1 MYADSGG
8 LLRTALYEKLLEDM
22 KSGKLEP
29 GKLISIKKLAD
40 ELGTSKTPLR
50 EALLQ
55 MQVEGFVTIL
65 PQRGVVINALTHED
79 KRHIFE
85 VCGGL
90 EYQAVISTLP
100 LLTEAHIL
108 EMEMYNGQIMISSQ
122 GERFEDCNALN
133 TNFHNAYLKAC
144 PNPYLVYLL
153 NMYRARL
160 FVFTERDWGEK
171 FREANYN
178 EHNEI
183 INLVRAGDAKK
194 MAEYIRDVHWR
205 YVEEWAVCD

>member
-1 MYADSGG
+1 MMYADSGG

-22 KSGKLEP
+22 KNSKLEP

-55 MQVEGFVTIL
+55 MQVEGFVTIF
-65 PQRGVVINALTHED
+65 PQRGVMINALTHED

-90 EYQAVISTLP
+90 EYQAVISTFP
-100 LLTEAHIL
+100 LLTEANIL
-108 EMEMYNGQIMISSQ
+108 EMEMYNGQIMISSE

-160 FVFTERDWGEK
+160 FVFTERD
-171 FREANYN
+171 
-178 EHNEI
+178 
-183 INLVRAGDAKK
+183 
-194 MAEYIRDVHWR
+194 
-205 YVEEWAVCD
+205 

>member
-1 MYADSGG
+1 MHADSGG

-22 KSGKLEP
+22 KNGKLEP

-90 EYQAVISTLP
+90 EYQAVISTFP
-100 LLTEAHIL
+100 LLTESHIL
-108 EMEMYNGQIMISSQ
+108 EMEMYNGQIMVSSQ

-194 MAEYIRDVHWR
+194 MAEYIRDIHWR
-205 YVEEWAVCD
+205 YVEEWAFSD

>member
-1 MYADSGG
+1 MHADSGG

-22 KSGKLEP
+22 KNGKLEP

-90 EYQAVISTLP
+90 EYQAVISTFP
-100 LLTEAHIL
+100 LLTESHVL
-108 EMEMYNGQIMISSQ
+108 EMEMYNGQIMVSSQ

-171 FREANYN
+171 FREANYS

-183 INLVRAGDAKK
+183 INLVRAGDAKN
-194 MAEYIRDVHWR
+194 MAEYIRDIHWR
-205 YVEEWAVCD
+205 YIEEWAFSD